1 MGAGGGGG
9 CNVPSLNFGSD
20 GISWTDRKLKT
31 WDLLMFPRPLL
42 VMSTPLEKVFQCFSS
57 FVFSGDTAQHFNS
70 LSVLVLALETQDAK
84 IA

>member
-1 MGAGGGGG
+1 
-9 CNVPSLNFGSD
+9 
-20 GISWTDRKLKT
+20 
-31 WDLLMFPRPLL
+31 MFPRPLL